1 MNNKEFKTAFDYL
14 VKEKGISE
22 DVIKEAMTNAFT
34 AAYKKNTGEDADIR
48 CEIKY

>member
-34 AAYKKNTGEDADIR
+34 AAYKRIQEKMQILDV
-48 CEIKY
+48 K